1 MPDGFDL
8 ACALM
13 FLEASG
19 CFGFMLAYTIQIM
32 PNDSLFGLETP
43 PKDYGNTISNNIANT
58 LHNLMIASAA
68 VQAGGM
74 VAGIMAHFTGYTL
87 AGENY
92 KAGPSIVNSY
102 FANKDKKVELEDAEE
117 RRRIGKAFIHCMEL
131 RQKYIKLSCQC
142 EQVTEIDCAYG
153 DFNFRLESSGIYA
166 VYNESKQRVSS
177 SPTFSEFCT
186 DLDFILDTIAN
197 GPVKTWAYRQLKYL
211 DTKWQM
217 NALEN
222 EHKELLQSRVVPH
235 RDLYNVRKVD
245 GHVHLASAMNEKH
258 LLRFIKHKLKS
269 EPDRVVIVRDGKT
282 LTLHQVFESLNLTAY
297 DLSIDTLDVHAEKD
311 EYRRFDRLNLKYNP
325 VGQSRLREI
334 FLKTD
339 NYINGAFF
347 AEITKEVI
355 SDLEQTK
362 YQMAEY
368 RVSIYGHSS
377 DEWDKLATWVVDN
390 DIFSDN
396 VRWLIQIPRLYNV
409 YKANGIVSNFEQLLA
424 NIFGPLFEVT
434 RDPSTHPKLH
444 LFLQRVVGLDSV
456 DDESKHEC
464 QLQMDLPLPREW
476 DNDKA
481 PPYAYYC
488 YYLMANLCPLNQWR
502 NICGYSTFAFRPH
515 SGEAGSTDHLA
526 AAFLSAQSINH
537 GALLH
542 KVPALQYLF
551 YLQQIGLA
559 MSPLSNN
566 ALFQVYKNIP
576 FNKFFQR
583 GLNTTLSTDDPL
595 QFHYTREP
603 LMEEYSV
610 AAQIWKYTSVDMC
623 ELAKNSVIQ
632 SGFSKE
638 EKRRWVGEHGPETEK
653 TNIPESRL
661 EYRHATLDKEKLKV
675 LEMSRCG

>member
-1 MPDGFDL
+1 
-8 ACALM
+8 
-13 FLEASG
+13 
-19 CFGFMLAYTIQIM
+19 
-32 PNDSLFGLETP
+32 
-43 PKDYGNTISNNIANT
+43 
-58 LHNLMIASAA
+58 
-68 VQAGGM
+68 
-74 VAGIMAHFTGYTL
+74 
-87 AGENY
+87 
-92 KAGPSIVNSY
+92 
-102 FANKDKKVELEDAEE
+102 
-117 RRRIGKAFIHCMEL
+117 
-131 RQKYIKLSCQC
+131 
-142 EQVTEIDCAYG
+142 
-153 DFNFRLESSGIYA
+153 
-166 VYNESKQRVSS
+166 
-177 SPTFSEFCT
+177 
-186 DLDFILDTIAN
+186 
-197 GPVKTWAYRQLKYL
+197 
-211 DTKWQM
+211 M

-222 EHKELLQSRVVPH
+222 EHTELLQSRVVPH

-282 LTLHQVFESLNLTAY
+282 LTLYQVFKSLNLTAY
-297 DLSIDTLDVHAEKD
+297 DLSIDTLDMHAEKD

-339 NYINGAFF
+339 NHIHGAFF
-347 AEITKEVI
+347 AEITKEVV

-368 RVSIYGHSS
+368 RVSIYGRSR
-377 DEWDKLATWVVDN
+377 DEWEKLAAWVVDN
-390 DIFSDN
+390 DIFSDS

-409 YKANGIVSNFEQLLA
+409 YKANGIVDNFEQILT
-424 NIFGPLFEVT
+424 NVFEPLFEAT
-434 RDPSTHPKLH
+434 RNPRNYPKLH
-444 LFLQRVVGLDSV
+444 TFLQRVVGLDSV
-456 DDESKHEC
+456 DDESKSEC

-476 DNDKA
+476 DTDKN

-502 NICGYSTFAFRPH
+502 TSRGYSTFAFRPH
-515 SGEAGSTDHLA
+515 SGEAGSTDHLG
-526 AAFLSAQSINH
+526 AAFLLAQSINH

-542 KVPALQYLF
+542 KVPALQYLY

-566 ALFQVYKNIP
+566 ALFQVYKHIP

-583 GLNTTLSTDDPL
+583 GLNVALSTDDPL

-638 EKRRWVGEHGPETEK
+638 DKERWVGGSGPETEK

-661 EYRHATLDKEKLKV
+661 EYRRATLGREKSKV
-675 LEMSRCG
+675 LEMSKC